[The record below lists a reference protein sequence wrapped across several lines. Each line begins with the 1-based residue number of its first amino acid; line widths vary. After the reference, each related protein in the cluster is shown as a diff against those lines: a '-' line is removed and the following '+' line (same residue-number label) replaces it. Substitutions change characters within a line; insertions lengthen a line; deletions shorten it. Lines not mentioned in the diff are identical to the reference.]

1 MLRTHPSITRGF
13 YKAQPN
19 QGYIGFNGNEGICE
33 TRHRSQS
40 VKYLKYRTLLKL
52 PG

>member
-33 TRHRSQS
+33 M
-40 VKYLKYRTLLKL
+40 
-52 PG
+52 